1 MLELSKLDIV
11 GTIIRGQHGSI
22 MIRQRS
28 DAEIE
33 LGDLLVVEK
42 ETGGYTILQVYDLAY
57 GSQIAQKSLEMISGM
72 QVEGFAADLNFMD
85 ARLRNYILAEVKA
98 ILTVQGKRLR
108 LPKTLPRLMREV
120 RHITEDDLSFLVK
133 PTNPVFLGNVRSG
146 SKVLAVDT
154 FLDGRAMFSH
164 HVLITATTGRGKSN
178 LVKVMVWS
186 ILENNDF
193 GVLILDPHD
202 EYYGRHGKGLKDN
215 PAARTHLRYYTAK
228 GVAGSL
234 FPVFNLRSVKP
245 WHFRGVVPFTEAQS
259 EAMAVAVN
267 QHGDDWLTAIAH
279 GEELPHV
286 DPRTLAVLRRRMDT
300 TLGLYEDDQGQI
312 QCRTRTFSDTMGEST
327 VLDILDALIEGKK
340 VIIDTSLFSDQV
352 ELLVGSIVMHEIL
365 YRYRRFKREGSL
377 DTKPVITIIVEEAP
391 RVLSSEAMAAGSSI
405 YSTIAREGR
414 KFQIGLT
421 AITQLA
427 SVIPRT
433 VLANMNTK
441 VILGNELGSERQ
453 AIINSAAQ
461 DLSKDDRAIASLD
474 LGEAIVSSNFT
485 KFAVPVQI
493 PLFEDYIRRFE
504 EQKPVKLGFIG

>member
-1 MLELSKLDIV
+1 
-11 GTIIRGQHGSI
+11 
-22 MIRQRS
+22 
-28 DAEIE
+28 
-33 LGDLLVVEK
+33 
-42 ETGGYTILQVYDLAY
+42 
-57 GSQIAQKSLEMISGM
+57 
-72 QVEGFAADLNFMD
+72 
-85 ARLRNYILAEVKA
+85 
-98 ILTVQGKRLR
+98 
-108 LPKTLPRLMREV
+108 
-120 RHITEDDLSFLVK
+120 
-133 PTNPVFLGNVRSG
+133 
-146 SKVLAVDT
+146 
-154 FLDGRAMFSH
+154 
-164 HVLITATTGRGKSN
+164 
-178 LVKVMVWS
+178 
-186 ILENNDF
+186 
-193 GVLILDPHD
+193 
-202 EYYGRHGKGLKDN
+202 
-215 PAARTHLRYYTAK
+215 
-228 GVAGSL
+228 
-234 FPVFNLRSVKP
+234 
-245 WHFRGVVPFTEAQS
+245 
-259 EAMAVAVN
+259 
-267 QHGDDWLTAIAH
+267 
-279 GEELPHV
+279 
-286 DPRTLAVLRRRMDT
+286 MDT

-365 YRYRRFKREGSL
+365 YRYRRFKREGAL

-441 VILGNELGSERQ
+441 VILGNELGTERQ
-453 AIINSAAQ
+453 AIITSAAQ

-493 PLFEDYIRRFE
+493 PLFEDYIRRFG
-504 EQKPVKLGFIG
+504 EQKPVKLGFVG